1 MLDSIPHPSWD
12 SYLLVP
18 TDFDDFLSGV
28 YALIGNERGESGQI
42 SVMTVVPLPQ

>member
-1 MLDSIPHPSWD
+1 MLDSIPHSSWD

-28 YALIGNERGESGQI
+28 YAFGLEMKEVSQDRFQ
-42 SVMTVVPLPQ
+42 